1 MKGDRNYGGYMIP
14 CGHSGLEIW
23 KYGNMLRQ
31 VGGATLED
39 KTPCRKGYGDL
50 FGVFLIG

>member
-1 MKGDRNYGGYMIP
+1 MKGDRNYGGYHVGRMD
-14 CGHSGLEIW
+14 W

-39 KTPCRKGYGDL
+39 KTPSRKGYGDL